1 MCFSLSES
9 GEIRSK
15 EQNTSKNIR
24 GPRLEHIKVTDLK
37 LCLWRAALL
46 KGGRPGLPRSFLA
59 VPRQRFSRQN
69 ICAKAQR
76 QAVCSQIAPSVTL
89 LLIPLA
95 PVADTSPAAFLITVD
110 DASPTACLCP

>member
-15 EQNTSKNIR
+15 EQNASKNIR

-46 KGGRPGLPRSFLA
+46 KGGGPDCHAPFLPWPGSASVAKTSAPRLSGRPSAR
-59 VPRQRFSRQN
+59 R
-69 ICAKAQR
+69 
-76 QAVCSQIAPSVTL
+76 
-89 LLIPLA
+89 
-95 PVADTSPAAFLITVD
+95 
-110 DASPTACLCP
+110 

>member
-1 MCFSLSES
+1 MCLSLSES

-37 LCLWRAALL
+37 LCPWRAALL
-46 KGGRPGLPRSFLA
+46 NRGGQPGAPRSFLA
-59 VPRQRFSRQN
+59 VPRQRFGGQN

-76 QAVCSQIAPSVTL
+76 RQ
-89 LLIPLA
+89 
-95 PVADTSPAAFLITVD
+95 
-110 DASPTACLCP
+110 